1 MEKLKMLAG
10 AGPTRVVAHERA
22 AREARPEVSAFAEHS
37 AETLEAEELDEALE
51 TSLLATSD
59 PMQRL
64 MVLQMKQLSL
74 LSRQIQSRQPADP
87 IQAVLGSGSSDS
99 NGGSTSGIKG
109 CLAREAFVKISED
122 LLKLAEVAQANA
134 LNELGR
140 TSTQNTPGLM
150 RDYLEQ
156 RVPLGNFKQLTQ
168 FGYLAAAAWKI
179 GNRTSNKELQGFAAK
194 MLMFIEQRAMDNGK
208 SNLGWLM
215 TGLPD
220 PNFALVHQHQ
230 HRSGMKPFTRLAA
243 ASWVAA
249 NVSYLRDLDFLETKI
264 RNTDRPEKG
273 AAGGGIKEGDDK
285 RPQPKRPP
293 KKGKPK
299 GSDAGAGDASSA
311 PAGN

>member
-1 MEKLKMLAG
+1 MLN
-10 AGPTRVVAHERA
+10 TQL
-22 AREARPEVSAFAEHS
+22 RPWKRR
-37 AETLEAEELDEALE
+37 ELDEALE

-64 MVLQMKQLSL
+64 MVLQMKQMSL

-168 FGYLAAAAWKI
+168 FGYLAAAAWEI

-194 MLMFIEQRAMDNGK
+194 MLMFIEQCAMDNGK

-215 TGLPD
+215 TG
-220 PNFALVHQHQ
+220 FA
-230 HRSGMKPFTRLAA
+230 RSEFC
-243 ASWVAA
+243 
-249 NVSYLRDLDFLETKI
+249 F
-264 RNTDRPEKG
+264 G
-273 AAGGGIKEGDDK
+273 A
-285 RPQPKRPP
+285 
-293 KKGKPK
+293 
-299 GSDAGAGDASSA
+299 SA
-311 PAGN
+311 PTSERHETLHEVGSCELGGCQRIIPAGFGLSRNQDPQH

>member
-1 MEKLKMLAG
+1 
-10 AGPTRVVAHERA
+10 
-22 AREARPEVSAFAEHS
+22 
-37 AETLEAEELDEALE
+37 
-51 TSLLATSD
+51 
-59 PMQRL
+59 
-64 MVLQMKQLSL
+64 
-74 LSRQIQSRQPADP
+74 
-87 IQAVLGSGSSDS
+87 
-99 NGGSTSGIKG
+99 
-109 CLAREAFVKISED
+109 
-122 LLKLAEVAQANA
+122 
-134 LNELGR
+134 
-140 TSTQNTPGLM
+140 
-150 RDYLEQ
+150 
-156 RVPLGNFKQLTQ
+156 
-168 FGYLAAAAWKI
+168 
-179 GNRTSNKELQGFAAK
+179 
-194 MLMFIEQRAMDNGK
+194 MDNGK

-299 GSDAGAGDASSA
+299 GSDAGAGDATSA